1 LDKVGFAVLTI
12 LALAG
17 VGMPTASHAGDPL
30 YIPHRRGEP
39 SALSPDP
46 SGTAATALPGE
57 RLSQDEADARIGWL
71 VLTHIM
77 DVRAAL
83 RRDHVEEAADK
94 LARARAA
101 LRNLEKRLAGRSHGL
116 ALPSSLSASLAQ
128 SEAALSGG
136 ERAGADRA
144 LADAERDLQ
153 TALADLDA
161 KLFPQSGAP
170 R

>member
-1 LDKVGFAVLTI
+1 MLAQSRPRRERRSHGTSHRDDFGARWFRSRSATGDHRLDKVGFAALTI

-17 VGMPTASHAGDPL
+17 AGMPAACHAGDPL

-101 LRNLEKRLAGRSHGL
+101 VRNLEKRLDGRSHGL
-116 ALPSSLSASLAQ
+116 ALPSSLSASLV
-128 SEAALSGG
+128 
-136 ERAGADRA
+136 R
-144 LADAERDLQ
+144 
-153 TALADLDA
+153 
-161 KLFPQSGAP
+161 
-170 R
+170 